1 MPTYGY
7 EAIYRNGGTKKGSIT
22 APSKQQAR
30 QQLLAEGLTPIE
42 IKEQNLL
49 TKDIEIELF
58 NGVSSRDLSVFCHQF
73 VSVMDAGVPVAEA
86 LSLLGQQT
94 ENKTLRKAIFQ
105 TQKEI
110 QQGETL
116 ADAMRK
122 QGKRIFAPMFVNMV
136 AAGEASGNL
145 SVAFTRM
152 ADYYENA
159 NKTKS
164 ALQKAMI
171 YPAVVLVVV
180 VVVMFIMMLFVLPTF
195 KGIFEDMGAELP
207 WITRAI
213 MGTSDFFVAYW
224 WLILIVGAVVGLGIW
239 LFSRTKKGTY
249 FFAWVMRK
257 IPVFGPLTVKTA
269 SAQFA
274 RTFAT
279 LTASGIP
286 IIEAL
291 EIVSRSMSNVYFRDE
306 ILHAREQVAVGT
318 SLAASLQ
325 YSGLFPHMV
334 IHMVRIGEESG
345 DLEKMLDKLS
355 EYYDEEVQ
363 AATKNI
369 MAMLEPMIIILLCLV
384 VGTVAIGVM
393 LPMFEM
399 YSMYDQ
405 YL

>member
-1 MPTYGY
+1 MPNYGY
-7 EAIYRNGGTKKGSIT
+7 EAISRAGRKKKGSIT
-22 APSKQQAR
+22 AADAQQAR
-30 QQLLAEGLTPIE
+30 AQLIAEGMTPIE

-49 TKDIEIELF
+49 TRDINISLF
-58 NGVSSRDLSVFCHQF
+58 DSVKPRELSVFCHQF
-73 VSVMDAGVPVAEA
+73 VSIIDAGVSVTEA
-86 LSLLGQQT
+86 LGMLAQQT
-94 ENKTLRKAIFQ
+94 DNKTLRKAIYQ

-145 SVAFTRM
+145 SVAFSRM

-159 NKTKS
+159 NKTKA
-164 ALQKAMI
+164 ALKKAMI
-171 YPAVVLVVV
+171 YPIVVLLVV
-180 VVVMFIMMLFVLPTF
+180 VVVMFIMMLFVLPRF
-195 KGIFEDMGAELP
+195 KTIFEDMGAELP

-213 MGTSDFFVAYW
+213 MGTSDFFVGYW
-224 WLILIVGAVVGLGIW
+224 WLILIVGAVVGLLIW
-239 LFSRTKKGTY
+239 LFSRTKKGKY
-249 FFAWVMRK
+249 LFDWIARK

-279 LTASGIP
+279 LIASGLP

-291 EIVSRSMSNVYFRDE
+291 EIVSRSMTNVYFKDE
-306 ILHAREQVAVGT
+306 LLRAREQVAVG
-318 SLAASLQ
+318 SPLADALQ
-325 YSGLFPHMV
+325 RGGLFPNMV
-334 IHMVRIGEESG
+334 SQMVRIGEESG
-345 DLEKMLDKLS
+345 DIEKMLDKLS

-363 AATKNI
+363 NATKNM
-369 MAMLEPMIIILLCLV
+369 MALLEPMIILALCLV

>member
-1 MPTYGY
+1 MPVYGY
-7 EAIYRNGGTKKGSIT
+7 RAITKSGGKKKGSVN
-22 APSKQQAR
+22 APNAQQVRA
-30 QQLLAEGLTPIE
+30 QLIAEGLTPIE

-49 TKDIEIELF
+49 TRDIEITVFET
-58 NGVSSRDLSVFCHQF
+58 VKPRELSVFCHQF

-86 LSLLGQQT
+86 LELLGQQT
-94 ENKTLRKAIFQ
+94 ENKLLRKAIYN

-122 QGKRIFAPMFVNMV
+122 QGKKVFAPMFVNMV

-145 SVAFTRM
+145 SVAFSRM

-171 YPAVVLVVV
+171 YPIVVLCVV
-180 VVVMFIMMLFVLPTF
+180 VVVMFVMMLFVLPTF

-207 WITRAI
+207 WITKLI
-213 MGTSDFFVAYW
+213 MGTSDFFVDYW
-224 WLILIVGAVVGLGIW
+224 WLILIVGGVAGLLIW
-239 LFSRTKKGTY
+239 LFSRSKKGKY
-249 FFAWVMRK
+249 FFDWIMLK
-257 IPVFGPLTVKTA
+257 IPIFGPLSVKTA

-279 LTASGIP
+279 LSASGIP

-291 EIVSRSMSNVYFRDE
+291 EIVSRSMTNVYFKDE
-306 ILHAREQVAVGT
+306 LLHVREQVAVGT
-318 SLAASLQ
+318 DLATAMQ
-325 YSGLFPHMV
+325 FHGLFPPMV
-334 IHMVRIGEESG
+334 VHMVRIGEESG

-363 AATKNI
+363 AATKNV
-369 MAMLEPMIIILLCLV
+369 MAMMEPMIILLLCLV

>member
-7 EAIYRNGGTKKGSIT
+7 EAINKNGKKKKGSVA
-22 APSKQQAR
+22 APDKQQAR

-49 TKDIEIELF
+49 TKDIEITLF
-58 NGVSSRDLSVFCHQF
+58 ESVKPRDLSVFCHQF
-73 VSVMDAGVPVAEA
+73 VSVVDAGVPVAEA
-86 LSLLGQQT
+86 LDLLGQQT
-94 ENKTLRKAIFQ
+94 QNKLLRKAIFQ
-105 TQKEI
+105 TEKEI

-122 QGKRIFAPMFVNMV
+122 QGKKVFAPMFVNMV

-145 SVAFTRM
+145 SVAFARM

-159 NKTKS
+159 NKTKA

-171 YPAVVLVVV
+171 YPIVVLIVVI
-180 VVVMFIMMLFVLPTF
+180 VVMFVMMLFVLPTF

-207 WITRAI
+207 WITRVI
-213 MGTSDFFVAYW
+213 MGTSDFFVGYW
-224 WLILIVGAVVGLGIW
+224 WLILIVGAVIGLGIW

-249 FFAWVMRK
+249 FFAWIARHV
-257 IPVFGPLTVKTA
+257 PVFGPLTVKTA

-279 LTASGIP
+279 LIASGLP
-286 IIEAL
+286 IIESL
-291 EIVSRSMSNVYFRDE
+291 EIVSRSMTNVYFKDALLR
-306 ILHAREQVAVGT
+306 AREHVAVGMP
-318 SLAASLQ
+318 LAYALQ
-325 YSGLFPHMV
+325 QSGLFPPMV
-334 IHMVRIGEESG
+334 IHMVMIGEESG
-345 DLEKMLDKLS
+345 NIEKMMDKLS

-363 AATKNI
+363 AATKNV

>member
-7 EAIYRNGGTKKGSIT
+7 QAIQKNGNKKKGSVT
-22 APSKQQAR
+22 APDMNQAR
-30 QQLLAEGLTPIE
+30 LQLLAEGLTPIE

-49 TKDIEIELF
+49 TKDIEISFLE
-58 NGVSSRDLSVFCHQF
+58 GVKPRDLSVFCHQF
-73 VSVMDAGVPVAEA
+73 VSVIDAGVPVAEA
-86 LSLLGQQT
+86 LNLLSQQT
-94 ENKTLRKAIFQ
+94 ENKTLRKAISQ
-105 TQKEI
+105 VQKEI
-110 QQGETL
+110 QQGETM

-122 QGKRIFAPMFVNMV
+122 QGKRVFAPMFVNMV

-145 SVAFTRM
+145 SVAFARM

-159 NKTKS
+159 NKTKA

-171 YPAVVLVVV
+171 YPAVVLIVVV
-180 VVVMFIMMLFVLPTF
+180 IVMFVMMLFVLPTF

-207 WITRAI
+207 WITRVI
-213 MGTSDFFVAYW
+213 MGTSDFFVGYW
-224 WLILIVGAVVGLGIW
+224 WLILIVGALAGLGIW

-249 FFAWVMRK
+249 VFAWFARK
-257 IPVFGPLTVKTA
+257 MPVFGPLTVKTA

-279 LTASGIP
+279 LTASGLP

-291 EIVSRSMSNVYFRDE
+291 EIVARSMTNVYFKDALLR
-306 ILHAREQVAVGT
+306 ARERVAVGT
-318 SLAASLQ
+318 SLAESLQ
-325 YSGLFPHMV
+325 RSNLFPPMV
-334 IHMVRIGEESG
+334 IHMVKIGEESG
-345 DLEKMLDKLS
+345 NLEKMLDKLS

-363 AATKNI
+363 AATKNV
-369 MAMLEPMIIILLCLV
+369 MAMLEPMIIVLLCLV

>member
-1 MPTYGY
+1 MANYGY
-7 EAIYRNGGTKKGSIT
+7 QAITKSGSKKKGSIT
-22 APSKQQAR
+22 ANDVQQAR
-30 QQLLAEGLTPIE
+30 AQLIAEGLTPIE

-49 TKDIEIELF
+49 TRDINISF
-58 NGVSSRDLSVFCHQF
+58 FDGVKPRDLSVFCHQF
-73 VSVMDAGVPVAEA
+73 VSVIDAGVSVSEA
-86 LSLLGQQT
+86 LGMLAQQT

-145 SVAFTRM
+145 SVAFSRM

-159 NKTKS
+159 NKTKA

-171 YPAVVLVVV
+171 YPIVVLIVVV
-180 VVVMFIMMLFVLPTF
+180 IVMFVMMLFVLPRF
-195 KGIFEDMGAELP
+195 KTIFEDMGAELP

-213 MGTSDFFVAYW
+213 MGTSDFFVDYW
-224 WLILIVGAVVGLGIW
+224 WLILIVGAVIGLLIW
-239 LFSRTKKGTY
+239 LFSRSKKGKY
-249 FFAWVMRK
+249 FFDWIARK

-279 LTASGIP
+279 LIASGLP

-291 EIVSRSMSNVYFRDE
+291 EIVSRSMTNVYFKDE
-306 ILHAREQVAVGT
+306 LLRAREQVAVGT
-318 SLAASLQ
+318 PLADALQ
-325 YSGLFPHMV
+325 TGGLFPNMV
-334 IHMVRIGEESG
+334 YQMVRIGEESG
-345 DLEKMLDKLS
+345 DIEKMLDKLS

-363 AATKNI
+363 NATKNM
-369 MAMLEPMIIILLCLV
+369 MALLEPMIIVALCLV

-393 LPMFEM
+393 LPMFQM

>member
-1 MPTYGY
+1 MPNYGY
-7 EAIYRNGGTKKGSIT
+7 EAISRAGRKKKGSIT
-22 APSKQQAR
+22 AADAQQAR
-30 QQLLAEGLTPIE
+30 AQLIAEGMTPIE

-49 TKDIEIELF
+49 TRDINISLF
-58 NGVSSRDLSVFCHQF
+58 DSVKPRELSVFCHQF
-73 VSVMDAGVPVAEA
+73 VSIIDAGVSVTEA
-86 LSLLGQQT
+86 LGMLAQQT
-94 ENKTLRKAIFQ
+94 DNKTLRKAIYQ

-145 SVAFTRM
+145 SVAFSRM

-159 NKTKS
+159 NKTKA
-164 ALQKAMI
+164 ALKKAMI
-171 YPAVVLVVV
+171 YPIVVLLVV
-180 VVVMFIMMLFVLPTF
+180 VVVMFIMMLFVLPRF
-195 KGIFEDMGAELP
+195 KTIFEDMGAELP

-213 MGTSDFFVAYW
+213 MGTSDFFVGYW
-224 WLILIVGAVVGLGIW
+224 WLILIVGAAVGLLIW
-239 LFSRTKKGTY
+239 LFSRTKKGKY
-249 FFAWVMRK
+249 LFDWIARK

-279 LTASGIP
+279 LIASGLP

-291 EIVSRSMSNVYFRDE
+291 EIVSRSMTNVYFKDE
-306 ILHAREQVAVGT
+306 LLRAREQVAVG
-318 SLAASLQ
+318 SPLADALQ
-325 YSGLFPHMV
+325 RGGLFPNMV
-334 IHMVRIGEESG
+334 SQMVRIGEESG
-345 DLEKMLDKLS
+345 DIEKMLDKLS

-363 AATKNI
+363 NATKNM
-369 MAMLEPMIIILLCLV
+369 MALLEPMIILALCLV

>member
-1 MPTYGY
+1 
-7 EAIYRNGGTKKGSIT
+7 NGNKKKGSVT
-22 APSKQQAR
+22 APDMNQAR
-30 QQLLAEGLTPIE
+30 LQLLAEGLTPIE

-49 TKDIEIELF
+49 TKDIEISFLE
-58 NGVSSRDLSVFCHQF
+58 GVKPRDLSVFCHQF
-73 VSVMDAGVPVAEA
+73 VSVIDAGVPVAEA
-86 LSLLGQQT
+86 LSLLSQQT
-94 ENKTLRKAIFQ
+94 ENKTLRKAISQ
-105 TQKEI
+105 VQKEI
-110 QQGETL
+110 QQGETM

-122 QGKRIFAPMFVNMV
+122 QGKRVFAPMFVNMV

-145 SVAFTRM
+145 SVAFARM

-159 NKTKS
+159 NKTKA

-171 YPAVVLVVV
+171 YPAVVLIVVV
-180 VVVMFIMMLFVLPTF
+180 IVMFVMMLFVLPTF

-207 WITRAI
+207 WITRVI
-213 MGTSDFFVAYW
+213 MGTSDFFVGYW
-224 WLILIVGAVVGLGIW
+224 WLILIVGALAGLGIW
-239 LFSRTKKGTY
+239 LFSRTKRGTY
-249 FFAWVMRK
+249 VFAWFARK
-257 IPVFGPLTVKTA
+257 MPVFGPLTVKTA

-279 LTASGIP
+279 LTASGLP

-291 EIVSRSMSNVYFRDE
+291 EIVARSMTNVYFKDALLR
-306 ILHAREQVAVGT
+306 ARERVAVGT
-318 SLAASLQ
+318 SLAESLQ
-325 YSGLFPHMV
+325 RGNLFPPMV
-334 IHMVRIGEESG
+334 IHMVKIGEESG
-345 DLEKMLDKLS
+345 NLEKMLDKLS

-363 AATKNI
+363 AATKNV
-369 MAMLEPMIIILLCLV
+369 MAMLEPMIIVLLCLV

>member
-1 MPTYGY
+1 MANYGY
-7 EAIYRNGGTKKGSIT
+7 QAITKSGSKKKGSIT
-22 APSKQQAR
+22 ANDAQQAR
-30 QQLLAEGLTPIE
+30 AQLIAEGLTPIE

-49 TKDIEIELF
+49 TRDINISFLD
-58 NGVSSRDLSVFCHQF
+58 GVKPRDLSVFCHQF
-73 VSVMDAGVPVAEA
+73 VSVIDAGVSVSEA
-86 LSLLGQQT
+86 LGMLAQQT

-145 SVAFTRM
+145 SVAFSRM

-159 NKTKS
+159 NKTKA

-171 YPAVVLVVV
+171 YPIVVLIVVV
-180 VVVMFIMMLFVLPTF
+180 IVMFVMMLFVLPRF
-195 KGIFEDMGAELP
+195 KTIFEDMGAELP

-213 MGTSDFFVAYW
+213 MGTSDFFVDYW
-224 WLILIVGAVVGLGIW
+224 WLILIVGAVIGLLIW
-239 LFSRTKKGTY
+239 LFSRSKKGKY
-249 FFAWVMRK
+249 FFDWISRK

-279 LTASGIP
+279 LIASGLP

-291 EIVSRSMSNVYFRDE
+291 EIVSRSMTNVYFKDE
-306 ILHAREQVAVGT
+306 LLRAREQVAVGT
-318 SLAASLQ
+318 PLADALQ
-325 YSGLFPHMV
+325 AGGLFPNMV
-334 IHMVRIGEESG
+334 YQMIRIGEESG
-345 DLEKMLDKLS
+345 DIEKMLDKLS

-363 AATKNI
+363 NATKNM
-369 MAMLEPMIIILLCLV
+369 MALLEPMIIVALCLV

-393 LPMFEM
+393 LPMFQM